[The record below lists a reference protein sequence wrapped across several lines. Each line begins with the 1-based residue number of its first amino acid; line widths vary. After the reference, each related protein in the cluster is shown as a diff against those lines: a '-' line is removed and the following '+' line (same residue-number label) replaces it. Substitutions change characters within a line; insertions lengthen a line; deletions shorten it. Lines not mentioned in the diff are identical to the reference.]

1 MQLIRACSLAVL
13 LALAALGAALPV
25 HADNGV
31 SVSVNA
37 RWGMPAPSTWIPYE
51 VVVRN
56 NGAADFEGDVVLAP
70 AGAPYQQGYTP
81 SDQFPHYSKH
91 VTVVHQGQ
99 TKLEFVV
106 FDAPF
111 AYAAQ
116 VNDTS
121 GRKVA
126 EGTVAQASGSAAYT
140 VGVLSDVPGAGS
152 AIQGASSL
160 PVAVIAT
167 RFNGASDFPKTA
179 LDLIG
184 LQAIVI
190 DSFDTASL
198 SPAQLKAITD
208 FVGFGGDLVIGAGAS
223 WRRTLMPLPPELVPL
238 RPANTRDVSLQ
249 PLADLGGRTTP
260 LTAAVAAGDLAG
272 GTTALEGSDHL
283 PLVVEGSYGS
293 GRIVL
298 LTYDPLA
305 DPIASNGPLSELAW
319 AQGLA
324 RSVAGTSAVQPYPTK
339 GGYVPPGAAVGA
351 PGNAYVGPNG
361 PVQSFADAFVNVLIQ
376 SPGATTPPLLL
387 LGLVL
392 LAYVALTGPVA
403 YLVLRSMRRRELLWA
418 TAPVAAILFT
428 IASYGIGFGSHGND
442 FVDNGIE
449 LQRVSPGGTI
459 QTYSY
464 QGLFAP
470 QRGDHDITLP
480 PATLAT
486 TSFGSGYGSGTRNSA
501 SDMVVVG
508 SHTVVRLHGVAVWQP
523 NSFQTV
529 SLAAGSLGLEAHLSY
544 SNNGVRGTIM
554 NRASTPVRDLR
565 LVLGSSLA
573 EVKLA
578 PVLQAGQSITVGPI
592 PIAPASLGTPNAIQI
607 TGGGCSDPSTQTG
620 REDCVLI
627 YAAAL
632 GAYLPGQL
640 ELVGLVDAVVPLT
653 VDGANPHHTTI
664 AAMIEPVSLES
675 IDSMV
680 AGLGA
685 ARLVS
690 VYRSSP
696 NYLDAYDIDLP
707 SVSPRAYLLKYGVP
721 NPSAYPPGQLPTAP
735 EVYNWSTGGWRLL
748 ATGGAINSTPL
759 QAGEVLHGL
768 ARVRL
773 TELSPGQSNQFL
785 SVQEQA

>member
-13 LALAALGAALPV
+13 MALAALGAALPV

-37 RWGMPAPSTWIPYE
+37 RGGMPAPSTWIPYE

-116 VNDTS
+116 VNDPS

-126 EGTVAQASGSAAYT
+126 EGTVAHASGSAAYT

-298 LTYDPLA
+298 LTFDPLA
-305 DPIASNGPLSELAW
+305 DPIASDGPLSELAW
-319 AQGLA
+319 SQGLA
-324 RSVAGTSAVQPYPTK
+324 RSIAIPTAIQTYPGK
-339 GGYVPPGAAVGA
+339 VFIPPGAAGGA
-351 PGNAYVGPNG
+351 PGGAYFGPNG
-361 PVQSFADAFVNVLIQ
+361 PVQSFADAFVNVINQ
-376 SPGATTPPLLL
+376 SPGATAPPVLV
-387 LGLVL
+387 LGLIL
-392 LAYVALTGPVA
+392 LAYVALTGPIA

-418 TAPVAAILFT
+418 TAPIGALIFT
-428 IASYGIGFGSHGND
+428 MASYGIGFGSHGSD
-442 FVDNGIE
+442 FVDNAIE
-449 LQRVSPGGTI
+449 LQRISPNGTV
-459 QTYSY
+459 QAYSY

-470 QRGDHDITLP
+470 QRGDHVISLA

-486 TSFGSGYGSGTRNSA
+486 TSFGSYYGNNGITRNSS
-501 SDMVVVG
+501 SDLVVVG
-508 SHTVVRLHGVAVWQP
+508 GHTTVNLHGVAVWQP
-523 NSFQTV
+523 NSFQTL
-529 SLAAGSLGLEAHLSY
+529 SLAGGSSGLEAHLTY
-544 SNNGVRGTIM
+544 SNNSVRGTIL
-554 NRASTPVRDLR
+554 NRASVPIRNLR
-565 LVLGSSLA
+565 LVLGSSLSEA
-573 EVKLA
+573 KVA
-578 PVLQAGQSITVGPI
+578 DVIQPGQSINAGSI
-592 PIAPASLGTPNAIQI
+592 AIAPASASSPNTIQVN
-607 TGGGCSDPSTQTG
+607 GGCSDTSTQVG
-620 REDCVLI
+620 REDCVLM

-632 GAYLPGQL
+632 NTYLPGQL
-640 ELVGLVDAVVPLT
+640 TLVGLVESVVPVT
-653 VDGANPHHTTI
+653 VDGANPHRTSI
-664 AAMIEPVSLES
+664 AALVEPVTLES
-675 IDSMV
+675 SDSLV
-680 AGLGA
+680 AGLGT

-690 VYRSSP
+690 VYRSAP
-696 NYLDAYDIDLP
+696 NYLDVYDIDLP
-707 SVSPRAYLLKYGVP
+707 SQVRGVYTLKYVVGP
-721 NPSAYPPGQLPTAP
+721 NPSGQQSIAP
-735 EVYNWSTGGWRLL
+735 DVYAWSTGQWRRV
-748 ATGGAINSTPL
+748 PL
-759 QAGEVLHGL
+759 QAK
-768 ARVRL
+768 RR
-773 TELSPGQSNQFL
+773 
-785 SVQEQA
+785 